1 MPMPLF
7 HASTLRASRTAVVV
21 CGLLLT
27 TIGLSAAAQGAQTG
41 TPGRAVALA
50 RARRLMESGA
60 PRDAEPLLVRV
71 LAEAEAAGDQAV
83 AGLAEVALA
92 RLKGMLGDP
101 PSAERWYAAAETR
114 AVAHDLART
123 QAFVSYLRGNDA
135 YARGDHVQAAA
146 RWRASLPL
154 FERAGVLEDQAQV
167 LRALAFVVP
176 LGEAAPLLER
186 ALVLARRAPAAHLE
200 ALVLHGLS
208 DAAYLSGEW
217 SKALALVTSALP
229 TLDRLG
235 TPIEQARARLSLAR
249 LHRSHGS
256 ADPSLA
262 EYRRAETLLAPLDR
276 ALGLSTAWATL
287 SGGLLQLGK
296 FDDALVA
303 ATRALAVARGSANDI
318 DATFAALVGAETLLS
333 LARPADAL
341 ALIDAS
347 PRVGTGHR
355 SLVVRRAYALSLL
368 GRHAEALAA
377 AHAADVI
384 DGSVLEAIPANLA
397 TLAEVRRRAGELTV
411 ALANSQEAV
420 TVLERLR
427 GNAVP
432 VDELKVGFDNGYQW
446 VHGRLV
452 RLLWDTGGHGDALV
466 AAERARARAFTDLIS
481 SRDLGGQQ
489 LAAEP
494 PALDG
499 IVAEARRLQTTVVA
513 YWTDAD
519 GVLIWAV
526 TPDGLARHASVAV
539 APERLARLVART
551 WSPSEPLGLSGARAS
566 AYRQLYDLLVL
577 PIEGAIRAV
586 PADRLTI
593 VPHGALFRLSFAG
606 LQAAD
611 GRYLVQR
618 VSVHYVP
625 SIGALITLASSDRG
639 PAADGP
645 GLVVASPRLTPSPQH
660 GERLPPLPG
669 AAAEGRAV
677 ARLLAVPT
685 DRVLSSA
692 RATESGVRARLADAR
707 VVHFATH
714 AIVTDDR
721 PMDSFLALA
730 SEAPGAEGDGRLTV
744 EEVYGLSLDASLV
757 VLSGCRTASGRVTGD
772 GVVGLSRAFFV
783 AGTPSIVASLWD
795 LPDVAG
801 QRVLPAFYRAWARH
815 GDKARALRDAQ
826 LALLRDLRAGRVSQD
841 TPAGPIVVP
850 AHPAVWA
857 GLVLMGAP

>member
-1 MPMPLF
+1 MPLSLIAAF
-7 HASTLRASRTAVVV
+7 RANRTAVVV

-27 TIGLSAAAQGAQTG
+27 TLDLAAAAQGAQTG
-41 TPGRAVALA
+41 TPGRVVALG

-60 PRDAEPLLVRV
+60 PRDAEPLLVGV

-92 RLKGMLGDP
+92 RLKSMLGDR
-101 PSAERWYAAAETR
+101 PSAERWYAAAEVR

-123 QAFVSYLRGNDA
+123 QAFVLYLRGNDA
-135 YARGDHVQAAA
+135 YARGDHVEAAA
-146 RWRASLPL
+146 RWRAALPL
-154 FERAGVLEDQAQV
+154 FERAGALEDRAQV

-176 LGEAAPLLER
+176 LREAAPLLEE
-186 ALVLARRAPAAHLE
+186 ALVLARRASAAPLE

-208 DAAYLSGEW
+208 DTAYLSGEW
-217 SKALALVTSALP
+217 SKALALVTTALP

-256 ADPSLA
+256 ADQSLA

-296 FDDALVA
+296 FDGALVA
-303 ATRALAVARGSANDI
+303 AERAIAVAKASGNDI

-347 PRVGTGHR
+347 PRVGNGRR

-377 AHAADVI
+377 AQVADGI
-384 DGSVLEAIPANLA
+384 EGSVLEAIPANLA
-397 TLAEVRRRAGELTV
+397 TLAEVRRRAGELTA
-411 ALANSQEAV
+411 ALADSKEAV
-420 TVLERLR
+420 AVLERLR

-432 VDELKVGFDNGYQW
+432 VDELRVGFDDGYQW

-452 RLLWDTGGHGDALV
+452 RLLSDTGGHGDALV
-466 AAERARARAFTDLIS
+466 AAERARARAFTDLLS
-481 SRDLGGQQ
+481 SRELGGQR
-489 LAAEP
+489 LTTEP

-499 IVAEARRLQTTVVA
+499 IVAEARRLQTSVVA

-519 GVLIWAV
+519 GVLIWVV
-526 TPDGLARHASVAV
+526 TPDGLAQHASVAV
-539 APERLARLVART
+539 APARLARLVART
-551 WSPSEPLGLSGARAS
+551 WSPSEPLGRSGGRTS
-566 AYRQLYDLLVL
+566 AYRQLYDLLVR
-577 PIEGAIRAV
+577 PIEGAVRA
-586 PADRLTI
+586 ASTDRLTI
-593 VPHGALFRLSFAG
+593 VPHGPLFRLSFAG
-606 LQAAD
+606 LQAPD
-611 GRYLVQR
+611 GRYLVER
-618 VSVHYVP
+618 VAVHYVP
-625 SIGALITLASSDRG
+625 SMAALLALAGNDRM
-639 PAADGP
+639 PAATGP
-645 GLVVASPRLTPSPQH
+645 GLVVASPRLTPSSA

-669 AAAEGRAV
+669 AAAEGQAV

-685 DRVLSSA
+685 DRVLASA
-692 RATESGVRARLADAR
+692 RATESSVRARLATAR

-714 AIVTDDR
+714 AIVTDER

-730 SEAPGAEGDGRLTV
+730 NEAPGDDGDGRLTV

-801 QRVLPAFYRAWARH
+801 QRMLPAFYRAWAQH
-815 GDKARALRDAQ
+815 DNLARALRDAQ
-826 LALLRDLRAGRVSQD
+826 LALLRDLRAGRVTQD
-841 TPAGPIVVP
+841 TSAGPIVVP

>member
-1 MPMPLF
+1 MPLSLITAF
-7 HASTLRASRTAVVV
+7 RASRTAVVV

-27 TIGLSAAAQGAQTG
+27 TLDLAAAAQGAQTG
-41 TPGRAVALA
+41 TPGRVVALG

-60 PRDAEPLLVRV
+60 PRDAEPLLVGV

-92 RLKGMLGDP
+92 RLKSMLGDR
-101 PSAERWYAAAETR
+101 PSAERWYAAAEVR

-123 QAFVSYLRGNDA
+123 QAFVFYLRGNDA
-135 YARGDHVQAAA
+135 YARGDHVEAAA
-146 RWRASLPL
+146 RWRAALPL
-154 FERAGVLEDQAQV
+154 FERAGALEDRAQV

-176 LGEAAPLLER
+176 LREAAPLLEE
-186 ALVLARRAPAAHLE
+186 ALVLARRASAAPLE

-208 DAAYLSGEW
+208 DTAYLSGEW
-217 SKALALVTSALP
+217 SKALAQVTTALP

-256 ADPSLA
+256 ADQSLA

-296 FDDALVA
+296 FDGALVA
-303 ATRALAVARGSANDI
+303 AERALAVARASANDI

-347 PRVGTGHR
+347 PRVGNGRR

-377 AHAADVI
+377 AHVADGI
-384 DGSVLEAIPANLA
+384 EGSVLEAIPANLA
-397 TLAEVRRRAGELTV
+397 TLAEVRRRAGELTA
-411 ALANSQEAV
+411 ALADSKEAV
-420 TVLERLR
+420 AVLERLR

-432 VDELKVGFDNGYQW
+432 VDELRVGFDDGYQW

-452 RLLWDTGGHGDALV
+452 RLLSDTGGHGDALV
-466 AAERARARAFTDLIS
+466 AAERARARAFTDLLS
-481 SRDLGGQQ
+481 SRELGGHR
-489 LAAEP
+489 LTAEP
-494 PALDG
+494 PSLDG
-499 IVAEARRLQTTVVA
+499 IVAEARRLQTSVVA

-519 GVLIWAV
+519 GVLIWVV
-526 TPDGLARHASVAV
+526 TPDGLVGHASVAV
-539 APERLARLVART
+539 ASDRLAQLVART
-551 WSPSEPLGLSGARAS
+551 WSLSEPLALSGARVS

-577 PIEGAIRAV
+577 PIAEVLRAA
-586 PADRLTI
+586 PPGGLTI

-611 GRYLVQR
+611 GRHLVER
-618 VSVHYVP
+618 MAVHYVP
-625 SIGALITLASSDRG
+625 SMGALITLAGPARG
-639 PAADGP
+639 PAAAGP
-645 GLVVASPRLTPSPQH
+645 GLVVASPRLTPSSA

-685 DRVLSSA
+685 DRVLA
-692 RATESGVRARLADAR
+692 GTRATESGVRARLATAR

-714 AIVTDDR
+714 AIVTDER

-730 SEAPGAEGDGRLTV
+730 SEAPGDDGDGRLTV

-801 QRVLPAFYRAWARH
+801 QRILPAFYRAWARS
-815 GDKARALRDAQ
+815 GDKARALREAQ
-826 LALLRDLRAGRVSQD
+826 LALLGDLRAGRVFQD

-850 AHPAVWA
+850 VHPAVWA

>member
-1 MPMPLF
+1 MPMLSF
-7 HASTLRASRTAVVV
+7 LARTLRASRTAVVV

-27 TIGLSAAAQGAQTG
+27 MLDLSAAAQGAQTG
-41 TPGRAVALA
+41 TPGRVVALA

-60 PRDAEPLLVRV
+60 PRDAEPLLVGV

-92 RLKGMLGDP
+92 RLKGMLGDR
-101 PSAERWYAAAETR
+101 PSAERWYAAAEVR

-135 YARGDHVQAAA
+135 YARGDHAVAAA

-154 FERAGVLEDQAQV
+154 FERAGALEDRAQV

-176 LGEAAPLLER
+176 LREAAPLLEE
-186 ALVLARRAPAAHLE
+186 ALVLARRASAAPLE

-208 DAAYLSGEW
+208 DTAYLSGEW
-217 SKALALVTSALP
+217 SKALALVTTALP

-256 ADPSLA
+256 ADQSLA

-296 FDDALVA
+296 FDGALVA
-303 ATRALAVARGSANDI
+303 AERAIAVAKASGNDI

-347 PRVGTGHR
+347 PRVGNGHR
-355 SLVVRRAYALSLL
+355 SLIVRRAYALSLL

-377 AHAADVI
+377 AHVADGI
-384 DGSVLEAIPANLA
+384 EGSVLEAIPANLA
-397 TLAEVRRRAGELTV
+397 TLAEVRRRAGELTA
-411 ALANSQEAV
+411 ALADSKEAV
-420 TVLERLR
+420 AVLERLR

-432 VDELKVGFDNGYQW
+432 VDELRAGFDDGYQW

-452 RLLWDTGGHGDALV
+452 RLLYDTGGYGDALV
-466 AAERARARAFTDLIS
+466 AAERARARAFTDLLS
-481 SRDLGGQQ
+481 SRQLGGHR
-489 LAAEP
+489 LTTEP

-499 IVAEARRLQTTVVA
+499 IVAEARRLQTSVVA
-513 YWTDAD
+513 YWTDTD
-519 GVLIWAV
+519 GVLIWVV
-526 TPDGLARHASVAV
+526 TPDGLVRHASVAV
-539 APERLARLVART
+539 ASDRLAQLVART
-551 WSPSEPLGLSGARAS
+551 WSPSEPLALSGARVS

-577 PIEGAIRAV
+577 PIAGVLRAA
-586 PADRLTI
+586 PAGGLTI

-611 GRYLVQR
+611 GRHLVER
-618 VSVHYVP
+618 MAVHYVP
-625 SIGALITLASSDRG
+625 SMGALITLASHDRG
-639 PAADGP
+639 PAAGP
-645 GLVVASPRLTPSPQH
+645 GLVVASPRLTPSSA

-685 DRVLSSA
+685 DRVLAGA
-692 RATESGVRARLADAR
+692 RATESGVRARLATAR

-714 AIVTDDR
+714 AIVTDER

-730 SEAPGAEGDGRLTV
+730 SEAPGDTGDGRLTV

-801 QRVLPAFYRAWARH
+801 QRILPAFYRSWARR
-815 GDKARALRDAQ
+815 GDKARALREAQ
-826 LALLRDLRAGRVSQD
+826 LALLRDLRTGRVFQD

-850 AHPAVWA
+850 VHPAVWA